1 MVVSPPLVRR
11 LALIAF
17 LAALYLPALG
27 ASESGTH
34 PDESYYLGISAE
46 MDATG
51 AWLTPTLEG
60 RPIWFKPPLLYW
72 AERVCYAIF
81 GRNLFAARLPGAL
94 AAIGLALLTGALAR
108 RMYGDGAA
116 LPAAL
121 FTATTFGFLKF
132 GRMAMMDAPMA
143 LAFAAAAY
151 GTWRAAEE
159 DRPPFLLLAGLGAG
173 AATLLKGPVG
183 AVLVLLLS
191 GGFLALRRP
200 RLLAGRW
207 TAWAFALGAA
217 IALPWFLLSFAR
229 HGRAFYEFF
238 VVSQN
243 LDRFRHPWTWQGE
256 GILLGGFVVFLLP
269 WTILSLGGLRG
280 ARLRDPGILLPVV
293 WIAAVLLVF
302 TVPALKWPHYGL
314 ACAPAAALLAS
325 RREPPVWARVGTA
338 ALLALAAVAFVL
350 PPLRWPLPASA
361 GAALAAG
368 AVLLAAGCVLMLTA
382 RPSHAAVSAGA
393 ALVLLLTVALP
404 AVNPPAIPSP
414 ALSAIEGRPLY
425 VYDHVPGIFTLAA
438 GRPVVRADSEGDLAS
453 ALAAGGAVI
462 LPGPATDH
470 LPGQMRPRLVTLAR
484 WHRIPGYLSAE
495 RLWRAWRE
503 RDPAILYEDM
513 LVMALLPEGMKCPAR
528 PDGEPLRSGQEPR
541 RPD

>member
-1 MVVSPPLVRR
+1 MVLCAPQVRR
-11 LALIAF
+11 LALIAL
-17 LAALYLPALG
+17 LAVLYLPALG

-46 MDATG
+46 MDAAG

-72 AERVCYAIF
+72 AERVCYALF

-108 RMYGDGAA
+108 RMYGVEAA

-143 LAFAAAAY
+143 LAFATAAY
-151 GTWRAAEE
+151 GTWRASEE

-183 AVLVLLLS
+183 AVLVLLIA
-191 GGFLALRRP
+191 GGFLAVRKP
-200 RLLAGRW
+200 RLLLGRW
-207 TAWAFALGAA
+207 TAGAFAVGAA
-217 IALPWFLLSFAR
+217 IALPWFVLSFAR

-243 LDRFRHPWTWQGE
+243 LDRFRHPWTWEGE

-269 WTILSLGGLRG
+269 WTILALGGLRG
-280 ARLRDPGILLPVV
+280 ARLREPGILLPAIWV
-293 WIAAVLLVF
+293 AAVLVVF

-325 RREPPVWARVGTA
+325 RAPPPAWARVGTA
-338 ALLALAAVAFVL
+338 ALLALAAAAFL
-350 PPLRWPLPASA
+350 LPLRWTLPGSA
-361 GAALAAG
+361 LAALAAG
-368 AVLLAAGCVLMLTA
+368 AVLLGLGSALMLVR

-393 ALVLLLTVALP
+393 ALALLLTVALP
-404 AVNPPAIPSP
+404 AINPPAIPAP
-414 ALSAIEGRPLY
+414 ALSAAQGRSLY
-425 VYDHVPGIFTLAA
+425 VYDHIPGIFTLTA
-438 GRPVVRADSEGDLAS
+438 GRPVVRADSERDLES

-462 LPGPATDH
+462 MPGPAMDR
-470 LPGQMRPRLVTLAR
+470 LPDQMRPRLVTLAR
-484 WHRIPGYLSAE
+484 WHRIPGYLSAR
-495 RLWRAWRE
+495 RLWRAWQE

-528 PDGEPLRSGQEPR
+528 PD
-541 RPD
+541 

>member
-1 MVVSPPLVRR
+1 VRR
-11 LALIAF
+11 LALISF
-17 LAALYLPALG
+17 LAVLYLPALG

-72 AERVCYAIF
+72 TERICYALL
-81 GRNLFAARLPGAL
+81 GRNLFAARLPSAL
-94 AAIGLALLTGALAR
+94 SAIALALLTGALAR
-108 RMYGDGAA
+108 RMYGEHAA

-121 FTATTFGFLKF
+121 FAATTFGFLKF

-151 GTWRAAEE
+151 GTWRASEE
-159 DRPPFLLLAGLGAG
+159 ERPPFLLLAGLGAG

-183 AVLVLLLS
+183 AVLVLLLA

-207 TAWAFALGAA
+207 TAAAFALGAA
-217 IALPWFLLSFAR
+217 VALPWFLLSFAR
-229 HGRAFYEFF
+229 HGRAFYDFF

-243 LDRFRHPWTWQGE
+243 LDRFRHPWTWAGE
-256 GILLGGFVVFLLP
+256 TILLGGFVVFLLP
-269 WTILSLGGLRG
+269 WTILALGGLRG
-280 ARLRDPGILLPVV
+280 TRLRDPGVLLPAI

-325 RREPPVWARVGTA
+325 RGEPPAWARIGTA
-338 ALLALAAVAFVL
+338 ALLAVTAVAFL
-350 PPLRWPLPASA
+350 LPLRWPLP
-361 GAALAAG
+361 GAAETALAAG
-368 AVLLAAGCVLMLTA
+368 AFLLAAGSVLMLGG
-382 RPSHAAVSAGA
+382 RLSHAAVSGGA
-393 ALVLLLTVALP
+393 ALALLLTVALP
-404 AVNPPAIPSP
+404 AINPPAIPSP
-414 ALSAIEGRPLY
+414 ALIATEGRALY

-438 GRPVVRADSEGDLAS
+438 GRPVVRADSNSDLES

-462 LPGPATDH
+462 MPGPAVDH
-470 LPGQMRPRLVTLAR
+470 LPDQMRPRLVTLAR
-484 WHRIPGYLSAE
+484 WHRIPGYLTAQ
-495 RLWRAWRE
+495 RLWRSWRE

-528 PDGEPLRSGQEPR
+528 PD
-541 RPD
+541 